1 MNIVERLEAIDR
13 RIIFVLILLAVVLPL
28 LFPIGFK
35 IIVSEPVQGF
45 YDAIEELAPG
55 SVVLISSE
63 YDPATMP
70 EVYPMNQALTRHCF
84 ARDLRIIGMGL
95 WPQGIPL
102 NQASMEQAAEEY
114 GKEYGVDY
122 INLGY
127 KVGGIVVISAA
138 AENIPTTFPQDYAG
152 RPIEEFE
159 IMEGIKNFDNVDLIV
174 SLSAGDPGTR
184 QWVMI
189 AQGRYGK
196 KVASGV
202 TAVSAPAFYP
212 YLNSGQLEGLIG
224 GMKGAAEYETLIEE
238 SGLGTQGM
246 DAQSIAHGVIIFFI
260 ILANVFYIIGKRR
273 KK

>member
-1 MNIVERLEAIDR
+1 MNIVKRLEAMDR
-13 RIIFVLILLAVVLPL
+13 RIIFLLILLAVVLPL
-28 LFPIGFK
+28 LFPLGLK
-35 IIVSEPVQGF
+35 IKVSEPVQGF

-55 SVVLISSE
+55 SIVLVSSE
-63 YDPATMP
+63 YDPSTMP
-70 EVYPMNQALTRHCF
+70 EVYPMNQALARHCF
-84 ARDLRIIGMGL
+84 SRDLRIIGMGL
-95 WPQGIPL
+95 WPQGVPL
-102 NQASMEQAAEEY
+102 NQASMEQAAEQY
-114 GKEYGVDY
+114 GKEYGVDFV
-122 INLGY
+122 NLGY

-138 AENIPTTFPQDYAG
+138 AENMPTTFPQDYAG
-152 RPIEEFE
+152 RPVEEFE
-159 IMEGIKNFDNVDLIV
+159 IMEGIKNFDNIDLVV
-174 SLSAGDPGTR
+174 SLSAGEPGTR

-224 GMKGAAEYETLIEE
+224 GMKGAAEYETLIEQ

-260 ILANVFYIIGKRR
+260 ILANIFFIIGKRR
-273 KK
+273 KE

>member
-1 MNIVERLEAIDR
+1 MNTVGRLAAMDR

-28 LFPIGFK
+28 LFPLGFK
-35 IIVSEPVQGF
+35 IKVSEPVKGF
-45 YDAIEELAPG
+45 YDAVEELAPG
-55 SVVLISSE
+55 SIVLISCE
-63 YDPATMP
+63 YDPSTMP
-70 EVYPMNQALTRHCF
+70 EVYPMNQALALHCF
-84 ARDLRIIGMGL
+84 AKDLRIIGMGL

-102 NQASMEQAAEEY
+102 NQACMEQAAEQY

-152 RPIEEFE
+152 RPIEEFV
-159 IMEGIKNFDNVDLIV
+159 IMEGIKNFDNIDLVV
-174 SLSAGDPGTR
+174 SLSAGEPGTR

-224 GMKGAAEYETLIEE
+224 GMKGAAEYETLIER

-246 DAQSIAHGVIIFFI
+246 DAQSIAHGVIVFFI
-260 ILANVFYIIGKRR
+260 ILANIFFIVGKRR
-273 KK
+273 KE

>member
-1 MNIVERLEAIDR
+1 MNIVKRLEALDR
-13 RIIFVLILLAVVLPL
+13 RIIFVLIFLAVVLPL

-35 IIVSEPVQGF
+35 IKVSEPVQGF
-45 YDAIEELAPG
+45 YDAVEELAPG
-55 SVVLISSE
+55 SLVLVSSE
-63 YDPATMP
+63 YDPSTMP
-70 EVYPMNQALTRHCF
+70 EVYPMNLALARHCF

-102 NQASMEQAAEEY
+102 NQACMEEAAEQY

-138 AENIPTTFPQDYAG
+138 AENIPATFPQDYAG

-159 IMEGIKNFDNVDLIV
+159 IMEGIKNFDNIDLIV

-184 QWVMI
+184 QWIMI

-202 TAVSAPAFYP
+202 TAVSAPSFYP
-212 YLNSGQLEGLIG
+212 YLNSGQLVGLIG
-224 GMKGAAEYETLIEE
+224 GMKGAAEYETLIKQ

-246 DAQSIAHGVIIFFI
+246 DAQSIAHGVVIFFI
-260 ILANVFYIIGKRR
+260 ILANIFFIIGKRR
-273 KK
+273 RE

>member
-1 MNIVERLEAIDR
+1 MNIVARLEAIDR
-13 RIIFVLILLAVVLPL
+13 RIIFVLILLAVMLPL
-28 LFPIGFK
+28 LFPLGFK
-35 IIVSEPVQGF
+35 IEVSEPVQGF
-45 YDAIEELAPG
+45 YDAIEKLAPG
-55 SVVLISSE
+55 SIVLVSSE
-63 YDPATMP
+63 YDPSTMP
-70 EVYPMNQALTRHCF
+70 EVYPMNLALTRHCF
-84 ARDLRIIGMGL
+84 AKDLRIIGMGL

-102 NQASMEQAAEEY
+102 NQACMEQAAEEY

-138 AENIPTTFPQDYAG
+138 AENIRTTFPQDYAG
-152 RPIEEFE
+152 RPIEEFK

-224 GMKGAAEYETLIEE
+224 GMKGAAEYETLIGE

-273 KK
+273 KR

>member
-1 MNIVERLEAIDR
+1 MNIVARLEALDR

-28 LFPIGFK
+28 LFPLGFK
-35 IIVSEPVQGF
+35 IEVSEPVQGF

-55 SVVLISSE
+55 SIVLVSSE
-63 YDPATMP
+63 YDPSTMP
-70 EVYPMNQALTRHCF
+70 EVYPMNEALARHCF
-84 ARDLRIIGMGL
+84 AKDLRIVGMGL

-152 RPIEEFE
+152 RPIEEFK

-224 GMKGAAEYETLIEE
+224 GMKGAAEYETLLKE

-260 ILANVFYIIGKRR
+260 ILANVFYIVGKR
-273 KK
+273 KKK